1 MLLIPSPK
9 QSSGVPGKRFGAI
22 DKLCL
27 RSESVSPAFHFNPFF
42 TET

>member
-1 MLLIPSPK
+1 MLFIPSPK

-27 RSESVSPAFHFNPFF
+27 RSESVLPAFHVNPFF